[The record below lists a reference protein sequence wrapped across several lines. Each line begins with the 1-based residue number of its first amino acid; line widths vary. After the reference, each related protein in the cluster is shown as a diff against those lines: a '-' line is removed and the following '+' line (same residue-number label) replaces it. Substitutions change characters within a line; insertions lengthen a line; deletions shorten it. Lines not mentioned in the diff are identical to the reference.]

1 METIVNALRE
11 IIGTP
16 DFYVEGSGSYSS
28 NYWDYAAMF
37 EYFFAG
43 LILCIAI
50 CGVFRFI
57 LNVVKR

>member
-1 METIVNALRE
+1 MDSIINALRE
-11 IIGTP
+11 ILGTP
-16 DFYVEGSGSYSS
+16 NFYKVLSGN
-28 NYWDYAAMF
+28 NYTWDYAAMM

-50 CGVFRFI
+50 CGIFRFI

>member
-1 METIVNALRE
+1 MDPIINALRE
-11 IIGTP
+11 ILGTP

-28 NYWDYAAMF
+28 NYWDYAAMM

-50 CGVFRFI
+50 CGIFRFI

>member
-1 METIVNALRE
+1 MDSIINALRE
-11 IIGTP
+11 ILGVP
-16 DFYVEGSGSYSS
+16 DFYKQLSSSSNSYS
-28 NYWDYAAMF
+28 WDYAAMF

-50 CGVFRFI
+50 CGIFRFI

>member
-1 METIVNALRE
+1 MDSIINALRE
-11 IIGTP
+11 ILGTP
-16 DFYVEGSGSYSS
+16 EFYVKLGSQQ
-28 NYWDYAAMF
+28 NYTWDYAAMF

-50 CGVFRFI
+50 CGIFRFI

>member
-1 METIVNALRE
+1 MDSIINALRE
-11 IIGTP
+11 ILGTP
-16 DFYVEGSGSYSS
+16 NFYKVLSGN
-28 NYWDYAAMF
+28 NYTWDYAAMF

-50 CGVFRFI
+50 CGIFRFI

>member
-11 IIGTP
+11 IIGVP
-16 DFYVEGSGSYSS
+16 EFYVQLGNST
-28 NYWDYAAMF
+28 NYTWDYAAMM

-57 LNVVKR
+57 FNAVK